1 MLTKTLLMLSNTKQ
15 APEAG
20 GCATGDGVHREDRG
34 DRGHRGHRDTRDL
47 GDTGDTGLN
56 SGATILRHPTSAL
69 RSSQKWVRSVLT
81 SKSFEK
87 F

>member
-1 MLTKTLLMLSNTKQ
+1 MAELERFPFPITFVIVNLLFPIFPTLWQHLKQ

-47 GDTGDTGLN
+47 GDTGDTGL
-56 SGATILRHPTSAL
+56 SGATISRHD
-69 RSSQKWVRSVLT
+69 LT
-81 SKSFEK
+81 EIK
-87 F
+87 